1 MWDMKTEVVH
11 VTSLVPP
18 NFCHSSTR
26 GETFMYWS
34 IYFSRCAPCACL
46 PQLIMASSKVMLGTL
61 MHVSKRVKVR
71 VYNYTTCIVW
81 NYWNDCSD
89 CCMLC
94 RPANSHGFIVG
105 LTVLVLVSRSHRH
118 TRKTRFSSTILTPT
132 LLYLVWKV
140 HIGDRKQLVTHQQ
153 MVNSSTIVL
162 IGQQNSTITYSLNI
176 CVSSSSFISNFDLV
190 NNPLWS
196 SSMTQPL

>member
-1 MWDMKTEVVH
+1 MVFYICTGLVIVLTSTFAPTLMWDMRTEVVR

-34 IYFSRCAPCACL
+34 IYFSRCALCACL

-61 MHVSKRVKVR
+61 MHVSKVR

-81 NYWNDCSD
+81 NYWSDCWD

-105 LTVLVLVSRSHRH
+105 LKVLVLVSRSHRH
-118 TRKTRFSSTILTPT
+118 TRKTRSSSTILIPT

-140 HIGDRKQLVTHQQ
+140 HIGDRETAWNPAVFTCKFQHNSANWTTKQY
-153 MVNSSTIVL
+153 N
-162 IGQQNSTITYSLNI
+162 NI
-176 CVSSSSFISNFDLV
+176 FIEHLCKF
-190 NNPLWS
+190 
-196 SSMTQPL
+196 T